1 MLAAVALALAG
12 CAALY
17 LTRGEGGGPSPTP
30 TPSELEGVTPI
41 SVDPPAIPMTPKPG
55 KRAGG
60 RARVSNLGSDELHV
74 RAWVEGVDGSVN
86 PSAFSLRGGEAKEV
100 TVETVLPP
108 RGELSSGKYFLVLD
122 WGSGQLKVPLL
133 YPEPGHA
140 TPGGVGGQAGWE
152 AGGTTEGPGAE
163 ASGEAGSAPGTLWL
177 EIDLRLKVIGSGSS
191 TTTAGEVTTAVSG
204 EVLREEVLVLRVNL
218 TRVAGR
224 TYQGVGTL
232 ELRRIYVTATNKGIM
247 TSPETQCNS
256 TIAYEYSG
264 DGSWDVLVY
273 VMLDERGRIVEIDVN
288 SLPNSTNPVPASI
301 EIPGSSVTTCVSHGR
316 AVTTSGESSKLIGA
330 YFEEHIESLVDW
342 VGPLEPGTHEFSD
355 YYEVSW
361 QGLEELLKC
370 MPEDRSFTL
379 GGIVTLALASP

>member
-1 MLAAVALALAG
+1 M
-12 CAALY
+12 
-17 LTRGEGGGPSPTP
+17 S
-30 TPSELEGVTPI
+30 
-41 SVDPPAIPMTPKPG
+41 PKPG
-55 KRAGG
+55 RRAEG
-60 RARVSNLGSDELHV
+60 RALVPNLGSDELHV
-74 RAWVEGVDGSVN
+74 QAWVEGVYGTVD
-86 PSAFSLRGGEAKEV
+86 PSTFSLSGGEAIEV
-100 TVETVLPP
+100 TVETALPP
-108 RGELSSGKYFLVLD
+108 RNELSSGKYFLVLD
-122 WGSGQLKVPLL
+122 WGPDQLRVPLL
-133 YPEPGHA
+133 YPEPDQAG
-140 TPGGVGGQAGWE
+140 PGGVGE
-152 AGGTTEGPGAE
+152 TGGETGGAAEGLGAE
-163 ASGEAGSAPGTLWL
+163 AGEGEGSAPETLWL
-177 EIDLRLKVIGSGSS
+177 EIDLGLKVIGSGSS
-191 TTTAGEVTTAVSG
+191 TTTAGVATTAASG

-232 ELRRIYVTATNKGIM
+232 ELRRIYVTATNRVIM

-264 DGSWDVLVY
+264 DGSWDILVY
-273 VMLDERGRIVEIDVN
+273 AMLDERGRIVEIDVN
-288 SLPNSTNPVPASI
+288 SLPDSTNPVPASI

-361 QGLEELLKC
+361 QGLEALLEC